1 MGVTDL
7 QNCNTTIYITLNAT
21 LIMKTTE
28 VYGERPKLE
37 RAWKLVLDGS
47 VFVSR
52 ENHFKAIVRGKGSQS
67 YKVNLALGTC
77 QCKDYFFNQK
87 NNPQYLCKH
96 LSAVDIVEKIRTGE
110 IVVPY
115 EVKNQ

>member
-7 QNCNTTIYITLNAT
+7 LNCNTTVYIEDGKTM
-21 LIMKTTE
+21 IMKTIE

-37 RAWKLVLDGS
+37 KAWKLVLDGS

-52 ENHFKAIVRGKGSQS
+52 ENHFKAIVRGRGSKS

-77 QCKDYFFNQK
+77 QCEDYFFAD
-87 NNPQYLCKH
+87 NPQYLCKH
-96 LSAVDIVEKIRTGE
+96 LRAVDIVEKIRTGE
-110 IVVPY
+110 IVVPC

>member
-1 MGVTDL
+1 MRMGVTDL
-7 QNCNTTIYITLNAT
+7 QNCNTTLYITPSTT

-37 RAWKLVLDGS
+37 RAWKLVRDGS

-52 ENHFKAIVRGKGSQS
+52 ENHFKAIVRGKGSKS

-77 QCKDYFFNQK
+77 QCEDHQF
-87 NNPQYLCKH
+87 NPQYICKH
-96 LSAVDIVEKIRTGE
+96 LRAVDIVEKIRTGE

-115 EVKNQ
+115 EVKN

>member
-1 MGVTDL
+1 MRMGVTDL
-7 QNCNTTIYITLNAT
+7 QNCNTTLYITPSTT

-28 VYGERPKLE
+28 VYGERPNLE
-37 RAWKLVLDGS
+37 KAWKLVLDGS

-52 ENHFKAIVRGKGSQS
+52 ENHFKAIVRGRGSKS

-77 QCKDYFFNQK
+77 QCEDYFFAD
-87 NNPQYLCKH
+87 NPQYLCKH
-96 LSAVDIVEKIRTGE
+96 LRAVDIVEKIRTGE

-115 EVKNQ
+115 EVKN